1 MGVAISRKA
10 ILGGQCV
17 ETLESLG
24 KPLTPLINTYIGLGG
39 VAYGFENCVLHEK
52 TWPSC
57 NLINGMSC
65 NSKYMVSPTSNEE
78 RTIDTSERCK

>member
-24 KPLTPLINTYIGLGG
+24 PPLTKLVDTFIGLGG
-39 VAYGFENCVLHEK
+39 VAYGLEGCAIHKV
-52 TWPSC
+52 WPSC
-57 NLINGMSC
+57 NLINGMDC
-65 NSKYMVSPTSNEE
+65 NSKFMVSVYRLNIVSILFNF
-78 RTIDTSERCK
+78 